1 MWDKPAHPYTRALLA
16 AMPSSDPDNRT
27 QTPPIT
33 GDPPNP
39 IDPPSGCRFHT
50 RCPFAEA
57 VCSGESPKLTQIDA
71 AGHQVACYMF
81 IPGAAHSK
89 APPAETSLS

>member
-1 MWDKPAHPYTRALLA
+1 
-16 AMPSSDPDNRT
+16 MPSSDPDNRT
-27 QTPPIT
+27 QEPPIT

-89 APPAETSLS
+89 APPAGAVLS